1 MEVTIP
7 NYNELGDD
15 YFVELSAAD
24 FRARIERSGM
34 CDHLRRVIA
43 DVVDNLGGK
52 PDRVEIMDYGLR
64 TPAFH
69 DCAVEFLKERGVQI
83 SRLFFVFPPSPTVR
97 SPLAPWSRRAFSAGI
112 PSTPSSPPILAGN
125 SER

>member
-1 MEVTIP
+1 
-7 NYNELGDD
+7 
-15 YFVELSAAD
+15 
-24 FRARIERSGM
+24 M

-83 SRLFFVFPPSPTVR
+83 SRLFLFSLLH
-97 SPLAPWSRRAFSAGI
+97 PLFARR
-112 PSTPSSPPILAGN
+112 
-125 SER
+125 